1 MLNYNH
7 LFYFYIC
14 AHFKSIS
21 KAATY
26 LKTSQPSLS
35 IQIKTLE
42 ENLDMK
48 LFSRN
53 GRTIDLTSGGKIMF
67 SFCEKMF
74 FETQHILDFI
84 KTKSLNK
91 RENISIG
98 VSEQIERPYIADILG
113 NLIKKFKPIEVPKI
127 RMQTLSSSEMI
138 SLLKIDKMDLVA
150 THRRF
155 NAPSLEVLVLEMP
168 VALVGQHKFL
178 YKDHDSNLKIKSFL
192 KNYRHGL
199 IAPIESFKLRSEMD
213 MFFSNSNLPQDVIF
227 ESGNLSAN
235 IRAISEGLG
244 IGFMPIIYT
253 IKEINSGKLSYHMP
267 SNGLW
272 KHSIFIYYSKK
283 SLEKKSIRELLNLFK
298 SSLNITLVS

>member
-1 MLNYNH
+1 MHNYNH

-53 GRTIDLTSGGKIMF
+53 GRSIELTNNGKILF

-74 FETQHILDFI
+74 SESQDISDFI
-84 KTKSLNK
+84 KAKSLNK

-113 NLIKKFKPIEVPKI
+113 NLIKKFKSAEVPKI
-127 RMQTLSSSEMI
+127 RMQTLSSNEMI

-150 THRRF
+150 THKIV
-155 NAPSLEVLVLEMP
+155 NSPNLESLTLDIP
-168 VALVGQHKFL
+168 VALIGLKTFL
-178 YKDHDSNLKIKSFL
+178 NKTNDSNFKL
-192 KNYRHGL
+192 KNFLRNYQAGI
-199 IAPIESFKLRSEMD
+199 IAPIESFKLRTETD
-213 MFFSNSNLPQDVIF
+213 IFFSNNKLPQDVVF

-253 IKEINSGKLSYHMP
+253 IKEINNGKLSFYMP
-267 SNGLW
+267 PSGIW
-272 KHSIFIYYSKK
+272 KHSIYIYYTKK
-283 SLEKKSIRELLNLFK
+283 SLEKTAIVELLNLFK
-298 SSLNITLVS
+298 SSNNFTISN

>member
-1 MLNYNH
+1 MYNYNH

-21 KAATY
+21 KAATH

-42 ENLDMK
+42 ENLEMV
-48 LFSRN
+48 LFSRT
-53 GRTIDLTSGGKIMF
+53 GRSIELTNNGKILF

-74 FETQHILDFI
+74 SETQNISDFI
-84 KTKSLNK
+84 KTKSLYK

-113 NLIKKFKPIEVPKI
+113 NLIKKFKSIEVPKI
-127 RMQTLSSSEMI
+127 RMQTLTSSEMI

-155 NAPSLEVLVLEMP
+155 NAPNLELLTLEMP
-168 VALVGQHKFL
+168 VALVGLRKFL
-178 YKDHDSNLKIKSFL
+178 YKDNDSNFKIKSFL
-192 KNYRHGL
+192 KNYQSGL
-199 IAPIESFKLRSEMD
+199 IAPIEPFKLRAETD
-213 MFFSNSNLPQDVIF
+213 IFFSNSNLPQDVVF

-253 IKEINSGKLSYHMP
+253 IKEIKSGKLSYYMP
-267 SNGLW
+267 PNGIW
-272 KHSIFIYYSKK
+272 KHSIFIYYTKK
-283 SLEKKSIRELLNLFK
+283 SLEKNAIRELVNLFT
-298 SSLNITLVS
+298 SSIDVALTN